1 MVKRKTARIHK
12 GKKIKISSFENDD
25 DDDSFHIRDKKIDK
39 KKNNSKNESTLSKLT
54 SSFIELLMK
63 APDGVIDVNQ
73 AVDILKVQ
81 KRRIYDIVNV
91 LEGIGFI
98 QKQTKNK
105 IKLINQNNEGCL
117 DEQLKNLREE
127 VTVLKEADSEND
139 KLIERLEKELY
150 DLTNHEESQ
159 KYGYIVENDLK
170 FLMNFNGYDT
180 PYMIVEAPDKAQ
192 IDYFTPEN
200 KVDGEFNEEDTEKL
214 EELKVYKM
222 VVDKGDEAGVYVASN
237 RD

>member
-1 MVKRKTARIHK
+1 MIILAL
-12 GKKIKISSFENDD
+12 KI
-25 DDDSFHIRDKKIDK
+25 
-39 KKNNSKNESTLSKLT
+39 L
-54 SSFIELLMK
+54 
-63 APDGVIDVNQ
+63 P
-73 AVDILKVQ
+73 
-81 KRRIYDIVNV
+81 
-91 LEGIGFI
+91 EGIGFI

-159 KYGYIVENDLK
+159 KHGYIVENDLK